1 MQVLSQL
8 NQPRYMY
15 MFREPNEYNSSVIKS
30 TSGLT
35 LVDYAINALLCA

>member
-8 NQPRYMY
+8 SQQRDMN
-15 MFREPNEYNSSVIKS
+15 MFHEPYEYNPSVIKS

-35 LVDYAINALLCA
+35 LVNYAINALLCA